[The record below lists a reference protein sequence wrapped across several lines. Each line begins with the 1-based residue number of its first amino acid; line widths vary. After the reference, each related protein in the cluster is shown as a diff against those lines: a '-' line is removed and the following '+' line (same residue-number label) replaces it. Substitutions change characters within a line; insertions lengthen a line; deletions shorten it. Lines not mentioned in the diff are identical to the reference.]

1 MSPIYLYRCEKRHET
16 EYLTR
21 FGTRPPERCPKCGR
35 KVEQV
40 MAAPRLRQ
48 DGTYSYLFDK

>member
-1 MSPIYLYRCEKRHET
+1 MPIYVYRCEKRHET

-21 FGTRPPERCPKCGR
+21 FGTRPPERCPQCGR

-40 MAAPRLRQ
+40 MAPPRLRQ